1 MGKRDFYREEKI
13 KKTIYVFGITL
24 ILSIVVSLTVL
35 VMHNKKLE
43 KEAILNLD
51 RLGTTTIEDLVENSS
66 FEETSS
72 TSDLSMKNAIKEKK
86 AVSVNTISKKV
97 QKNEPVSS
105 VVENKT
111 TKKNSNV
118 SNIETKSS
126 QNTVENTTVKQEEK
140 TLEFSAPVAGEII
153 KDFATDNLIYSKT
166 LEEWTTHSGI
176 DIKAEKMSIVMAAE
190 EGKIETIKN
199 DPRYGLTITIAH
211 QDGFKT
217 IYSNLLS
224 TEFVKEGEE
233 VEKGQ
238 TIGTVGETSSFEIA
252 DEPHLHFEMYK
263 EGEAVNPT
271 IYLK

>member
-51 RLGTTTIEDLVENSS
+51 RLGTTTIEDLVENTS

-118 SNIETKSS
+118 SNTETKSS

-140 TLEFSAPVAGEII
+140 TLEFSAPVVGEII

-263 EGEAVNPT
+263 DGEAVNPT

>member
-105 VVENKT
+105 VVENKIT
-111 TKKNSNV
+111 TKNSNV
-118 SNIETKSS
+118 SNTETKSS